1 MFIFAYLFFWIFSY
15 FIATINKL
23 SEDAMFKLEHGEKDS
38 SKGKDEKPRIG
49 KMLQIQDRVKDDYM
63 ANRILR

>member
-1 MFIFAYLFFWIFSY
+1 
-15 FIATINKL
+15 
-23 SEDAMFKLEHGEKDS
+23 MFKLEHGEKDS

-49 KMLQIQDRVKDDYM
+49 KMLLIQDRVKDDYM